1 MRKLNDVPKERERV
15 KGKGERR
22 SERKEKEKREIATVV
37 RKVPIDQY
45 MGVHDDSTP
54 YNYWTRNLLW

>member
-1 MRKLNDVPKERERV
+1 MTFQKRERERE
-15 KGKGERR
+15 GRGRER
-22 SERKEKEKREIATVV
+22 ERKEKKKEKLQPWF

-54 YNYWTRNLLW
+54 YSNCTRNLLW